1 MNPSIYSIVS
11 TIFAFV
17 ILMVYYYTNAP
28 DFVKENDVPAVST
41 TVPKRVFSLR
51 LALIYAL
58 MFSSSIGLLVLG
70 VSSIMKNY
78 KNDESSFSESDSESS
93 SSESSII
100 Y

>member
-17 ILMVYYYTNAP
+17 VLMVYYYMNVPA
-28 DFVKENDVPAVST
+28 FVMENDVPSVST
-41 TVPKRVFSLR
+41 VVPKRVFSLR

-58 MFSSSIGLLVLG
+58 LFSSSIGLLVLG

-78 KNDESSFSESDSESS
+78 KDSKDENSSSS
-93 SSESSII
+93 SSESSLEESF
-100 Y
+100 